1 VDLFQTLAAE
11 GSRSL
16 QAALLET
23 KSLRF
28 NLLLQEYQMTDLIKA
43 LRERR
48 EELRNELQAHPSFQE
63 YLQILTSSC
72 QVQKIAH
79 VFHKHPQ
86 D

>member
-1 VDLFQTLAAE
+1 VDLFQTLAAQ

-16 QAALLET
+16 QAAFLTT

-63 YLQILTSSC
+63 YELVC
-72 QVQKIAH
+72 R
-79 VFHKHPQ
+79 P
-86 D
+86 